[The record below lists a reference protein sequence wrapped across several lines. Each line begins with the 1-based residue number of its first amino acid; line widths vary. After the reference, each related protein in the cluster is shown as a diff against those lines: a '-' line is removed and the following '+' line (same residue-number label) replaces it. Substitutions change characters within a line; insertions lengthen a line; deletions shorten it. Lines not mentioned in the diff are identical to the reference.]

1 MAFAHLSQDSS
12 SQNEESVHT
21 FKMTLRG
28 GEKVKLVQPV
38 YKFHRRDGQGLLTI
52 APKYFQFVN
61 VTESETDASQSNDSG
76 LISKALY
83 KIVNVKYPHEKLSF
97 TSQQGLRTENTLKQF
112 SKQIWKLNDVGD
124 GNWMISNKVLD
135 DHRLAVHDNS
145 GLKVTVA
152 NDKEDNQWKIIPIG
166 ENKYRIQNI
175 AHDGQYLYK
184 PEEESV
190 SISSVSSIDESDQW
204 IFEPI
209 LKVNSKT
216 EFMDEFFRFD
226 NLGDAATWVDV
237 DVISGI
243 STTLEVS
250 DEDEVKT
257 SVTAGLHLEG
267 QSGQSSKGSVGFD
280 LGLDFGLSFTNSIA
294 KMESLEQK
302 TNIRIHVQ
310 PGESVR
316 LEQPVAFMTHSNE
329 EDIVQLKSDRIR
341 RVKGTLEDRQCSSQT
356 DQESIETENE
366 SFDDTGL
373 VSGGLYVIENANLKN
388 AIKKIAEDFA
398 AEAIGMVAS
407 QLENTLKSV
416 AGQLAPLVT
425 SLLSDIINAETS
437 GLPPLWVG
445 IDENGDV
452 KSYNGGY
459 LTDKQIWK
467 LQQEG
472 NYWYIIN
479 HSDDVTRITVKNN
492 AIGIDAGEV
501 TDSQKWK
508 LEKHGNNWWNFGAP
522 IDEREYQ
529 ISNAGHFCTPGDQTA
544 IGWLVD
550 QTTNA
555 IGEGLDIISDLT
567 NGTIPSLNMTSE
579 PPEPEGLSM
588 FNDVNGT
595 VKVEAETCGLG
606 EEYSGSFSYFL
617 SDSLKKYS

>member
-1 MAFAHLSQDSS
+1 MAFSHLSQDSS

-21 FKMTLRG
+21 FKMTLQG

-52 APKYFQFVN
+52 APKYYQFVN
-61 VTESETDASQSNDSG
+61 VAESETNASQSNDSG

-112 SKQIWKLNDVGD
+112 SKQIWKLSDVGD
-124 GNWMISNKVLD
+124 GNWIISNKALN
-135 DHRLAVHDNS
+135 DHQLAIHDHS
-145 GLKVTVA
+145 GLKVTAA
-152 NDKEDNQWKIIPIG
+152 NDKEHHQWKIIPVA
-166 ENKYRIQNI
+166 ENRYRVQNT

-184 PEEESV
+184 PNEESIGIS
-190 SISSVSSIDESDQW
+190 SISSSEESDQW

-257 SVTAGLHLEG
+257 SVTAGIHHEG
-267 QSGQSSKGSVGFD
+267 GGGNAGFD
-280 LGLDFGLSFTNSIA
+280 LGVDFGLSFTNSIA

-373 VSGGLYVIENANLKN
+373 VSGGLYVIENADIKN

-407 QLENTLKSV
+407 QLEKTLKSV

-501 TDSQKWK
+501 SDSQKWK
-508 LEKHGNNWWNFGAP
+508 LEKHGNNLWNVGAP

-544 IGWLVD
+544 IGWVVD

-555 IGEGLDIISDLT
+555 IDIISDLT

-606 EEYSGSFSYFL
+606 EEYSGRSSYFL
-617 SDSLKKYS
+617 PDRV

>member
-1 MAFAHLSQDSS
+1 MAFSHLSQDSS

-21 FKMTLRG
+21 FKMTLQG

-52 APKYFQFVN
+52 APKYYQFVN
-61 VTESETDASQSNDSG
+61 VAESETNASQSNDSG

-112 SKQIWKLNDVGD
+112 SKQIWKLSDVGD
-124 GNWMISNKVLD
+124 GNWIISNKALN
-135 DHRLAVHDNS
+135 DHQLAIHDHS
-145 GLKVTVA
+145 GLKVTAA
-152 NDKEDNQWKIIPIG
+152 NDKEHHQWKIIPVA
-166 ENKYRIQNI
+166 ENRYRVQNT

-184 PEEESV
+184 PNEESIGIS
-190 SISSVSSIDESDQW
+190 SISSSEESDQW

-257 SVTAGLHLEG
+257 SVTAGIHHEG
-267 QSGQSSKGSVGFD
+267 DGSAGFD
-280 LGLDFGLSFTNSIA
+280 LGVDFGLSFTNSIA

-302 TNIRIHVQ
+302 TNIRIQVQ

-373 VSGGLYVIENANLKN
+373 VSGGLYVIENADIKN

-407 QLENTLKSV
+407 QLEKTLKSV

-501 TDSQKWK
+501 SDSQKWK
-508 LEKHGNNWWNFGAP
+508 LEKHGNNLWNVGAP

-544 IGWLVD
+544 IGWVVD

-555 IGEGLDIISDLT
+555 IADGLDIISDLT

-579 PPEPEGLSM
+579 PPEPDGLSM

-606 EEYSGSFSYFL
+606 EEYSGRSSYFL
-617 SDSLKKYS
+617 PDRV

>member
-1 MAFAHLSQDSS
+1 MSQDSS
-12 SQNEESVHT
+12 SQNEESAHT
-21 FKMTLRG
+21 FKMTLQG

-52 APKYFQFVN
+52 APKYYQFVN
-61 VTESETDASQSNDSG
+61 VTESETDASQSNDSR

-97 TSQQGLRTENTLKQF
+97 TSQQGLRTENTLKQL

-124 GNWMISNKVLD
+124 GNWMILNKALD
-135 DHRLAVHDNS
+135 DHRLAIHDHA
-145 GLKVTVA
+145 GLEVTAA
-152 NDKEDNQWKIIPIG
+152 NDKEHHQWKIIPVV
-166 ENKYRIQNI
+166 ENRYRVQNI

-184 PEEESV
+184 EDEKSV
-190 SISSVSSIDESDQW
+190 SISSVSSNDESDQW

-257 SVTAGLHLEG
+257 SVTAGIDNDG
-267 QSGQSSKGSVGFD
+267 WAGFD

-302 TNIRIHVQ
+302 TNIRIYVQ

-341 RVKGTLEDRQCSSQT
+341 RVKGTLDDRQCSSQT

-373 VSGGLYVIENANLKN
+373 VSGGLYVIENAALRN
-388 AIKKIAEDFA
+388 AFIDIVKEFVGN
-398 AEAIGMVAS
+398 AIGMVTGALND
-407 QLENTLKSV
+407 QLKSV
-416 AGQLAPLVT
+416 AGQFGPIVS
-425 SLLSDIINAETS
+425 SLLSDIINTETG
-437 GLPPLWVG
+437 GLEPLWVG

-472 NYWYIIN
+472 KYWYIIN

-501 TDSQKWK
+501 SDSQKWK

-544 IGWLVD
+544 IGWVFG

-555 IGEGLDIISDLT
+555 IEDGLDIISDLT
-567 NGTIPSLNMTSE
+567 NGTIPSLNMTTE

-595 VKVEAETCGLG
+595 VQVETETCGLG

-617 SDSLKKYS
+617 SDRVLKKYS